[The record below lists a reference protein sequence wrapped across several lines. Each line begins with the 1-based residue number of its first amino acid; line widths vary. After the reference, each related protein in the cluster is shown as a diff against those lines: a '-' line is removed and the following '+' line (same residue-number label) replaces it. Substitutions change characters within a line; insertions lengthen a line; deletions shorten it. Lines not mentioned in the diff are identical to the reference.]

1 MQPKIAAQRA
11 RSRRRALATALLPR
25 ISSSSSSFSAR
36 SSSSSSRSSP
46 SSDSARRPFL
56 PLPLSS
62 RSSRSS

>member
-25 ISSSSSSFSAR
+25 ISSSSSSSFSAR

-62 RSSRSS
+62 RSS